1 MSTAKWWVLDARGN
15 GFAVEQR
22 PSGDVVVSNSTTS
35 EEHVLHG
42 YVWKHSPSFGIQIQ
56 SEGPPPYGHWVENP
70 ED

>member
-1 MSTAKWWVLDARGN
+1 MSTAKWWVLDSRDN
-15 GFAVEQR
+15 GFVLEER
-22 PSGDVVVSNSTTS
+22 TSGDIVVVNTTTS

-42 YVWKHSPSFGIQIQ
+42 YVWKHSHVFGVQLQ